1 MNTDC
6 VVGTPS
12 DMLLPPSLDNVPSSW
27 GLSDL
32 PKSIGYREAMWDTDL
47 DRSMPSL
54 ALVT

>member
-6 VVGTPS
+6 VLGTPS

-32 PKSIGYREAMWDTDL
+32 PKSIGYGEAMWDTDL